1 MFKTIRLGMKIDEDI
16 KKGIFLMLFFLVL
29 IFCLFFV
36 INVYNREYYNILGIA
51 EVISFSFTTI
61 IMICITL
68 LEAKSVIFKYFCQI
82 AKNENHKRL
91 IDKIYALKQ
100 ERGEKERIDEYRYL
114 TKEQFKLIRDF
125 VYDDLLKSEKQEK
138 EKADNKKKE
147 ISNLENEIKNYKII
161 L

>member
-29 IFCLFFV
+29 VFYLFFA
-36 INVYNREYYNILGIA
+36 INVYSREDYNILGIA
-51 EVISFSFTTI
+51 EVISLSFTI
-61 IMICITL
+61 LIMFCVIPL
-68 LEAKSVIFKYFCQI
+68 KAKSAIFKHFCQI
-82 AKNENHKRL
+82 AKDENHQRL